1 MPDRVAAALAVLAVG
16 AAWAWLARGLPV
28 LGPEGPGPAFVPLLL
43 CGLLALL
50 GLLLLIQ
57 SPSAGSDSERPQG
70 PGWKQAAGV
79 LGLLALYVTALAQ
92 LGYFLA
98 TLPFVVAAM
107 WLCGARSPLLVLG
120 AAAGFTL
127 GVWVVL
133 TVLFAVPLPRS
144 PWL

>member
-1 MPDRVAAALAVLAVG
+1 
-16 AAWAWLARGLPV
+16 
-28 LGPEGPGPAFVPLLL
+28 
-43 CGLLALL
+43 
-50 GLLLLIQ
+50 
-57 SPSAGSDSERPQG
+57 
-70 PGWKQAAGV
+70 
-79 LGLLALYVTALAQ
+79 
-92 LGYFLA
+92 
-98 TLPFVVAAM
+98 M